1 MVSAIANDGVVPN
14 THLVD
19 RIETAG
25 KTTFSAQIA
34 PGERIMSTETA
45 QKLSAMMRNNVENY
59 YGDEHFAGFSVCA
72 KSGTAQVGGDK
83 KPNAM
88 FTGFV
93 ADESCPIAFF
103 VAIEDGGYGR
113 HICVPVLEK
122 VLLAI
127 RENM

>member
-1 MVSAIANDGVVPN
+1 
-14 THLVD
+14 
-19 RIETAG
+19 
-25 KTTFSAQIA
+25 
-34 PGERIMSTETA
+34 MSTETA

-59 YGDEHFAGFSVCA
+59 YGDENFAGFSVCA

-93 ADESCPIAFF
+93 ADPDCPIAFF

-113 HICVPVLEK
+113 RICVPVLEK
-122 VLLAI
+122 VLQVI
-127 RENM
+127 QNER